1 MSGDAMNQTA
11 MIKNAMPS
19 FKTMKSA
26 MKPSNA
32 FNQFSVGL
40 TGGIGSGKSLVA
52 DQFAQLGAAV
62 IDTDLIAHQLTGP
75 GGTAIPA
82 IRQTFGD
89 NFLTSEGAL
98 DRVAMRA
105 HVFSDATERQKLEA
119 ILHPMIAQQTRAQA
133 ASATGDYLMFVVP
146 LLTESSQWKD
156 RVDRVL
162 VVDCPESLQLARV
175 MQRNQLS
182 AEAVQAIM
190 ATQAT
195 RAERLAIADD
205 VIVNDGAIETVIDA
219 VRRLH
224 ELYRTP

>member
-1 MSGDAMNQTA
+1 MTSTRTFD
-11 MIKNAMPS
+11 K
-19 FKTMKSA
+19 
-26 MKPSNA
+26 
-32 FNQFSVGL
+32 FSVGL

-52 DQFAQLGAAV
+52 DQFAQRGPAV

-75 GGTAIPA
+75 GGAAMPA
-82 IRQTFGD
+82 IRETFGD

-98 DRVAMRA
+98 DRAAMRA

-119 ILHPMIAQQTRAQA
+119 ILHPMIAKQTRAEA
-133 ASATGDYLMFVVP
+133 ASANGDYLMFVVP
-146 LLTESSQWKD
+146 LLTESGHWKD

-195 RAERLAIADD
+195 RAARLAIADD
-205 VIVNDGAIETVIDA
+205 VIINDGAIDSVTDA
-219 VRRLH
+219 VHRLH
-224 ELYRTP
+224 EVYQTLAMKK

>member
-1 MSGDAMNQTA
+1 MNGTTA
-11 MIKNAMPS
+11 TES
-19 FKTMKSA
+19 V
-26 MKPSNA
+26 MKPTNA
-32 FNQFSVGL
+32 FNKFSVGL

-75 GGTAIPA
+75 GGAAMPA
-82 IRQTFGD
+82 IRETFGD
-89 NFLTSEGAL
+89 SFLTSEGAL
-98 DRVAMRA
+98 DRAAMRA
-105 HVFSDATERQKLEA
+105 HVFSDSAARRQLEA

-133 ASATGDYLMFVVP
+133 ASASGDYLMFVVP
-146 LLTESSQWKD
+146 LLTESGQWKD

-182 AEAVQAIM
+182 AEAVKAIM

-195 RAERLAIADD
+195 RAARMVIADD
-205 VIVNDGAIETVIDA
+205 VIVNDGAIDTVTDA

-224 ELYRTP
+224 EAYRTLATKK

>member
-1 MSGDAMNQTA
+1 MTSTRTFD
-11 MIKNAMPS
+11 K
-19 FKTMKSA
+19 
-26 MKPSNA
+26 
-32 FNQFSVGL
+32 FSVGL

-52 DQFAQLGAAV
+52 DQFAQRGAAV

-75 GGTAIPA
+75 GGAAMPA
-82 IRQTFGD
+82 IRETFGD

-98 DRVAMRA
+98 DRAAMRA

-119 ILHPMIAQQTRAQA
+119 ILHPMIAQQTRTQA
-133 ASATGDYLMFVVP
+133 ASANGDYLMFVVP
-146 LLTESSQWKD
+146 LLTESGHWKD

-195 RAERLAIADD
+195 RAARLAIADD
-205 VIVNDGAIETVIDA
+205 VIINDGAIDSVTDTVH
-219 VRRLH
+219 RLH
-224 ELYRTP
+224 EVYQTLAMKK